1 MDLLLWRHAEAYDA
15 SAEQPD
21 DMLRRLTPRGKSQ
34 ARRMAKWLD
43 QHLPDGVRILC
54 SPAVRCEST
63 VAALGRKYKLCPELS
78 PEGDAQ
84 SLLALAQW
92 PDARTPVLVVGHQ
105 PTLGYVAAQL
115 LEAPGW
121 KATGVE
127 ATDFEAARVAT
138 PRYALSVRKG
148 SVWWLRNRVRM
159 DVQSTLVHCVQS
171 PDMLW

>member
-34 ARRMAKWLD
+34 AQRMAKWLD

-54 SPAVRCEST
+54 SPALRCEST

-78 PEGDAQ
+78 PTGDAR
-84 SLLALAQW
+84 SLLSLAQW

-105 PTLGYVAAQL
+105 PTLGYVAARL
-115 LEAPGW
+115 LEA
-121 KATGVE
+121 TG
-127 ATDFEAARVAT
+127 FET
-138 PRYALSVRKG
+138 KNCPESRYALSVRKG
-148 SVWWLRNRVRM
+148 SVWWLRNRMRM
-159 DVQSTLVHCVQS
+159 DVQSTFVHCVQS